1 MCDDSML
8 NIKHNRTGIRR
19 HSGFTLI
26 ELMLAML
33 IGIIIMGGVMQMFI
47 TTRDTQRS
55 SEDQMRLIADA
66 RFVMQT
72 IAFDLRHAGMWG
84 ATNETKL
91 IVCKKNPEGT
101 PCPAHA
107 STAALASVANDCA
120 TTNDWYIDLDF
131 PVIAFDANNPYAGT
145 CATQGYQPGTD
156 VLGLH
161 YADVLTV
168 PSGTGPGALAAGV
181 AYVRSNVK
189 GGMLFVGDTYI
200 PSSDLYKW
208 IDNPLDSVTKNYP
221 LRSTVYYV
229 SNYTDVVGDN
239 LPSLHRV
246 ELKKGPIMEDRVLIP
261 GVEDLQ
267 FEFGL
272 DTTGDYQANLYVSA
286 ANVSNANWKAGNV
299 VAVKIWLLM
308 RAENADR
315 DGVGGAQTFTLAGNA
330 VSPYN
335 DGIRRFL
342 VTDVVRLRNT
352 TRLDLLKVGG

>member
-19 HSGFTLI
+19 NSGFTLI

-55 SEDQMRLIADA
+55 SEDQMQLIADA

-72 IAFDLRHAGMWG
+72 IAFDLRHAGIWG
-84 ATNETKL
+84 AMNETKF
-91 IVCKKNPEGT
+91 IACKKNSEL
-101 PCPAHA
+101 PCPVHV
-107 STAALASVANDCA
+107 STTTLASVANDCA
-120 TTNDWYIDLDF
+120 ATNDWYIDLDF

-168 PSGTGPGALAAGV
+168 PSGTGPGGLATGV
-181 AYVRSNVK
+181 AYVRSNIRN
-189 GGMLFVGDTYI
+189 GMLFVGNTYI

-208 IDNPLDSVTKNYP
+208 IDVPLDSVTKNYP

-229 SNYTDVVGDN
+229 SNYTDVPGDN

-246 ELKKGPIMEDRVLIP
+246 ELKKGPIMDDSVLIP

-272 DTTGDYQANLYVSA
+272 DTTGDYQVNLYVNA
-286 ANVSNANWKAGNV
+286 ANVTNANWRGGDV

-315 DGVGGAQTFTLAGNA
+315 DGIGGVQKFTLAGNA
-330 VSPYN
+330 ESTYN

-352 TRLDLLKVGG
+352 TRLDLL